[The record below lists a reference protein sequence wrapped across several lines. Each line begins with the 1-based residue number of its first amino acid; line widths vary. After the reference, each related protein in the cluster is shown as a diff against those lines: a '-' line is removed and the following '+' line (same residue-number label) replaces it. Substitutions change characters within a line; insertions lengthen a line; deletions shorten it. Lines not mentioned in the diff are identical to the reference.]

1 MAFIG
6 LPNVEVCWP
15 SPSYKH
21 VGTNIYLETAVG
33 RLTGYEN
40 GITFCHPLFVFPVL
54 PTVPPF
60 RFINRV
66 GRACWTSSL
75 EICIIIFH
83 HFHIITFSL
92 LLSFRV
98 FLFQADND
106 PKHKYVVH
114 SKLSTSLTSTF
125 SYLSTAKL
133 LFLKSLCRPKD
144 LLHIPVYRISYLKL
158 NSNASC
164 SHFCGRSQIH
174 NPHSEYLYIYICNM
188 QKLI

>member
-33 RLTGYEN
+33 RFTGYEN
-40 GITFCHPLFVFPVL
+40 GITFFHPLFVFPVL
-54 PTVPPF
+54 PTVPSF

-92 LLSFRV
+92 FLSFQV
-98 FLFQADND
+98 LLFQAVNV
-106 PKHKYVVH
+106 PKHVINMLSIQNYQH
-114 SKLSTSLTSTF
+114 LKLQPFHTLHTLQ
-125 SYLSTAKL
+125 SYCFLNLSV
-133 LFLKSLCRPKD
+133 D
-144 LLHIPVYRISYLKL
+144 QRISCI
-158 NSNASC
+158 S
-164 SHFCGRSQIH
+164 
-174 NPHSEYLYIYICNM
+174 LYIGYYI
-188 QKLI
+188 